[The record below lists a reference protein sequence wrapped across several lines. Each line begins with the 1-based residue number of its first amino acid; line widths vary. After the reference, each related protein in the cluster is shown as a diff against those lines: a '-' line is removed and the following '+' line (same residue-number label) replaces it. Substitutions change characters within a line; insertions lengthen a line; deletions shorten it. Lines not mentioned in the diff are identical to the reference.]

1 VSGTDPLRDSL
12 ATATP
17 GFVSSDWVAAGEQ
30 WLEVAQFQ
38 TEERAQ
44 QFREDFMSVAG
55 MEEMSHLSGPGFAE
69 AVAGD
74 LGMSGGWQTMDQEA
88 LEKLKAGEWALEH
101 PAEVWQ
107 PRLNEAS
114 NPALDAAYLDLDL

>member
-1 VSGTDPLRDSL
+1 MRCTSNTREFCNSIRSPEAPERG
-12 ATATP
+12 
-17 GFVSSDWVAAGEQ
+17 Q

-44 QFREDFMSVAG
+44 QFREDLMSVAG

-88 LEKLKAGEWALEH
+88 LEKLKAGEWAIEH
-101 PAEVWQ
+101 PADAWR
-107 PRLNEAS
+107 PRLEEVPSNHAVEAA
-114 NPALDAAYLDLDL
+114 NLDIDP